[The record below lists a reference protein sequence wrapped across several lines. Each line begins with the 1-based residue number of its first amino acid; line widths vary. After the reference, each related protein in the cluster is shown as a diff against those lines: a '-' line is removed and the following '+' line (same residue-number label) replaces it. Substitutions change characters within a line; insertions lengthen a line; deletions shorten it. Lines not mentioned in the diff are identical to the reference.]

1 MNISD
6 IATTLKMELGLWDI
20 TLPLK
25 DENGK
30 TKPIESVIQS
40 VIEKITL
47 PMYSQYVPWI
57 RTGDC
62 PIRNL
67 KAVDKRR
74 GIYMLPAFLT
84 ITPVMY
90 VINIEPTQRNVG
102 AYGSIIPGYGYTG
115 YGGVGA
121 AAQAVINANAT
132 MLLAGQ
138 MRAEPTWEWLKHNKI
153 ALYGYPDTILTFD
166 VACQH
171 LPNLETIEESCY
183 SSFMQLAILDMKIFL
198 WNLLKRYRNLPSAHG
213 MIPLEI
219 DEYQNAS
226 EEKKTMLADWDDRFH
241 LDLPIWKYM

>member
-121 AAQAVINANAT
+121 AA
-132 MLLAGQ
+132 
-138 MRAEPTWEWLKHNKI
+138 
-153 ALYGYPDTILTFD
+153 
-166 VACQH
+166 H

-183 SSFMQLAILDMKIFL
+183 SSFMQLATLDMKIFL